1 MFVVMKLDDL
11 GRTAHM
17 PVLHERIAADLRSLI
32 HAGTLAAGDRLP
44 TEQDLMAQYGASRT
58 PVRQA
63 LQTLA
68 NEGLIDTAT
77 SRGTFV
83 REQRPLTLYAARY
96 EREHREVSPVDAYQS
111 ELLAQGRAAGQTLEM
126 SIVPASEP
134 VASRLRVAEH
144 SLVVQRRCIR
154 TVDTKLSSLQDSYY
168 PYDIADGTEILSPN
182 DVERGIITILAEQGH
197 IEVGYVDEIRPR
209 MPPKDDERRLLQ
221 LRPGVPVLDQIRTAY
236 TAQRPVRLTW
246 NVWAGDGIRLVYELG
261 DLQAVHDEPR

>member
-1 MFVVMKLDDL
+1 
-11 GRTAHM
+11 M

-32 HAGTLAAGDRLP
+32 HDGTLAAGDRLP
-44 TEQDLMAQYGASRT
+44 TEQDLMAQYRASRT

-83 REQRPLTLYAARY
+83 REQRPLTLHAARY
-96 EREHREVSPVDAYQS
+96 EREHREESPADAYRS
-111 ELLAQGRAAGQTLEM
+111 ELLAQGRAAGQTFEM
-126 SIVPASEP
+126 RIVPASEA
-134 VASRLRVAEH
+134 VASRLRVAEQ

-154 TVDTKLSSLQDSYY
+154 TVDARPSSVQDSYY

-182 DVERGIITILAEQGH
+182 DVKRGIIAVLAEEGH
-197 IEVGYVDEIRPR
+197 VEVGYVDEIRPR
-209 MPPKDDERRLLQ
+209 MPPQDDERRLLQ
-221 LRPGVPVLDQIRTAY
+221 LGPGVPVLDQIRTAY

-246 NVWAGDGIRLVYELG
+246 NVWAADGIRLVYELG
-261 DLQAVHDEPR
+261 DLRAMHDEPR